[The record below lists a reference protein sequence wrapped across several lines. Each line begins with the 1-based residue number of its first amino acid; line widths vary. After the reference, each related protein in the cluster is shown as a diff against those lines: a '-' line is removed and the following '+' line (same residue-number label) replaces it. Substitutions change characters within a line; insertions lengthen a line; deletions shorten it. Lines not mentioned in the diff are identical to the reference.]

1 EAFVTLTSE
10 IQAKSPS
17 ISFINSNKG
26 KPLLVADDYTFKLN
40 KTTTSTKYWICTIN
54 GCAAKVHT
62 DLNNGLMKTV
72 GNHSHLP
79 EKENLSLISYKKY
92 TSYYLQLAKILTDNV
107 SCQKYFFDIFPF
119 DQGTAKNRR
128 KMIPT
133 LPESCL
139 FDIHNEFKLT
149 IEKKRFLLIDE
160 ARVRRE
166 RLLLFASDAQL
177 DLLFNASTI
186 YMDGTLKKTP
196 PQFSQIYIIH
206 IVHFDICVPC
216 VFGFL
221 VNKKAATYKQIFS
234 ELKIAALRQKTVFSP
249 SVIMTDFESG
259 SISAVKDEF
268 PTAQHLGCYFH
279 FSQAIFRHIQF
290 LGLQRQYTIDET
302 LRVLCR
308 KLMALPLMPRDKI
321 LSGLDEIREAADLLP
336 GLPMIRLLEYFDKN
350 CMLDIDLW
358 NVYGFDSRTNNICE
372 GDDICLMKMNS
383 RIYRNHPNIW
393 HLIDFM
399 KGEEKNVQNIVLQW
413 SSGASKKKTKR
424 TTALQNRINTLY
436 SRYNN

>member
-1 EAFVTLTSE
+1 
-10 IQAKSPS
+10 
-17 ISFINSNKG
+17 
-26 KPLLVADDYTFKLN
+26 
-40 KTTTSTKYWICTIN
+40 
-54 GCAAKVHT
+54 
-62 DLNNGLMKTV
+62 
-72 GNHSHLP
+72 
-79 EKENLSLISYKKY
+79 
-92 TSYYLQLAKILTDNV
+92 
-107 SCQKYFFDIFPF
+107 QKYLSGGKADHGHPANPEFLQVKKTRDQIKHRVLNEFTPIGKIYDEEMTKNAMNPVAIAIFPTVHEMYK
-119 DQGTAKNRR
+119 GAAKNRR
-128 KMIPT
+128 KTIPS

-139 FDIHNEFKLT
+139 FDIPNEFKLT

-177 DLLFNASTI
+177 YLLFNASTI
-186 YMDGTLKKTP
+186 YMD
-196 PQFSQIYIIH
+196 
-206 IVHFDICVPC
+206 VHFDICVPC
-216 VFGFL
+216 VVGLL

-234 ELKIAALRQKTVFSP
+234 ELKNATLRKKTVFSP

-350 CMLDIDLW
+350 WMLDIDLW
-358 NVYGFDSRTNNICE
+358 NVYGFDSRANNICE
-372 GDDICLMKMNS
+372 GYHNRMNS

-393 HLIDFM
+393 HFIDFM
-399 KGEEKNVQNIVLQW
+399 KAEEKRVQNIVLQW

-436 SRYNN
+436 SRYNNYSITASDLLNGLSLVVAKKTMIIQQEHSLTSIK

>member
-1 EAFVTLTSE
+1 MEAATESTRNNNSDLN
-10 IQAKSPS
+10 
-17 ISFINSNKG
+17 FITSNKG
-26 KPLLVADDYTFKLN
+26 EPLLIMNQYIYKCN
-40 KTTTSTKYWICTIN
+40 KKRPNKKYCVCVVKDC
-54 GCAAKVHT
+54 GVYAHT
-62 DLNNGLMKTV
+62 D
-72 GNHSHLP
+72 
-79 EKENLSLISYKKY
+79 I
-92 TSYYLQLAKILTDNV
+92 D
-107 SCQKYFFDIFPF
+107 QKYLSGGKADHGHPANPEFLQVKKTRDQIKHRVLNEFTPIGKIYDEEMTKNAMNPVAIAIFPTVHEMYK
-119 DQGTAKNRR
+119 GAAKNRR
-128 KMIPT
+128 KTIPS

-139 FDIHNEFKLT
+139 FDIPNEFKLT

-177 DLLFNASTI
+177 YLLFNASTI
-186 YMDGTLKKTP
+186 YMD
-196 PQFSQIYIIH
+196 
-206 IVHFDICVPC
+206 VHFDICVPC
-216 VFGFL
+216 VVGLL

-234 ELKIAALRQKTVFSP
+234 ELKNATLRKKTVFSP

-350 CMLDIDLW
+350 WMLDIDLW
-358 NVYGFDSRTNNICE
+358 NVYGFDSRANNICE
-372 GDDICLMKMNS
+372 GDDICLMK
-383 RIYRNHPNIW
+383 
-393 HLIDFM
+393 
-399 KGEEKNVQNIVLQW
+399 
-413 SSGASKKKTKR
+413 
-424 TTALQNRINTLY
+424 
-436 SRYNN
+436 